1 MSGVAEAYNFSMEW
15 RENQR
20 ETARCATFK
29 SPLLYRGPKGWDP
42 MAFIKKPLKK
52 IVDGGGAGESDAYID
67 LGELTF
73 EDGQALGVAAE
84 HWVRVA
90 EVYRYEDLNDLTT
103 HVYNGDMLLVDY
115 TSLANDELAL
125 KRITADLKNVARDTG
140 GDVAAIGKNWILA
153 TPAGVKIDRNK
164 IRGNL

>member
-1 MSGVAEAYNFSMEW
+1 
-15 RENQR
+15 
-20 ETARCATFK
+20 
-29 SPLLYRGPKGWDP
+29 

-52 IVDGGGAGESDAYID
+52 IVDGGGAGESD
-67 LGELTF
+67 E
-73 EDGQALGVAAE
+73 
-84 HWVRVA
+84 VRAVLA
-90 EVYRYEDLNDLTT
+90 HEMG

>member
-1 MSGVAEAYNFSMEW
+1 
-15 RENQR
+15 
-20 ETARCATFK
+20 
-29 SPLLYRGPKGWDP
+29 

-52 IVDGGGAGESDAYID
+52 LVEGGSAAESDAYID

-73 EDGQALGVAAE
+73 EDDQPLGVNAD

-90 EVYRYEDLNDLTT
+90 EIYRYEDLGDLTT
-103 HVYNGDMLLVDY
+103 HVYNGDFLLVDY

>member
-1 MSGVAEAYNFSMEW
+1 
-15 RENQR
+15 
-20 ETARCATFK
+20 
-29 SPLLYRGPKGWDP
+29 

-52 IVDGGGAGESDAYID
+52 LVEGGTTAESDAYID
-67 LGELTF
+67 LGEFTF
-73 EDGQALGVAAE
+73 DDEQPLGTNAD

-90 EVYRYEDLNDLTT
+90 EVYPYEDLNELTT

-140 GDVAAIGKNWILA
+140 GDVAAIGKNYLLA

-164 IRGNL
+164 IKGSL

>member
-1 MSGVAEAYNFSMEW
+1 
-15 RENQR
+15 
-20 ETARCATFK
+20 
-29 SPLLYRGPKGWDP
+29 

-52 IVDGGGAGESDAYID
+52 LVEGGTTAESDAYID
-67 LGELTF
+67 LGEFTF
-73 EDGQALGVAAE
+73 DDEQPLGTNAD

-90 EVYRYEDLNDLTT
+90 EVYRYEDLNELTT

-153 TPAGVKIDRNK
+153 TPSGVKIDRNK